1 RSRGK
6 LHKLH
11 ATTFTDTATSA
22 YATTANARRHISR
35 APWLGFGNFVD
46 NMSESVSSF
55 GSGVSGV
62 DNVEPDSND
71 AQEVQEPVLGGLFG
85 VLFVNCVKG
94 KTHAS
99 YLQHDVEKAPSR
111 PFVIFRLFL
120 DWLQLFL
127 LIVNPAYGWTI
138 DPGNKVWQAFSFL
151 SLNYFMSARGYTF
164 FLACMYILA
173 VCLFAN
179 LALCIWVSHSFQQNK
194 FDHVWPIAWL
204 RVFSLIFF
212 QVLDI
217 ASVTLFLIALDCQY
231 FAVPDSQLHY
241 NQEFPDVYCWG
252 MPHIIH
258 ASVAAIAVGLFVVLA
273 TIFTAAEVELNPVS
287 RNLLGM
293 PHSRVE
299 VLGFCIK
306 MLMTAASVFVNGL
319 TWLSVIFLVGS
330 FFLVYL
336 YLKWLPHL
344 HATINHIRVA
354 TYASIL
360 YVALLFII
368 LAYAPGVDQNNPKE
382 VSDFSSIMTTLLW
395 AGFVPVGLAGAIA
408 SYLHTQYWTVTVV
421 GKFRDADPE
430 AKLKKIH
437 PFTDPRQVEIASRCC
452 RHWVDEDTLEPD
464 GVVLAERIISA
475 GKLLM
480 PHQPYMVIWYSSF
493 LIDVQGS
500 YQSGY
505 AELQYAKKA
514 PNPSLLER
522 FCIFVRDQEH
532 AQKSSAAS
540 SGDNASVDLVSYV
553 EFQRNYRLAVK
564 LHTDALLAK
573 RTFWETLLHAN
584 VTFDKLSNAVARIES
599 TVRASDRMYKQL
611 LVPVRQCDALRTALL
626 QHVCVWHCPQV
637 LSRHS
642 NSVKVLQLYVK
653 FLQGVRSDPWSA
665 ARWAAEAEKLQKLE
679 EEANERA
686 VFGGGPQGNSLHN
699 HDDSKGVIIMGA
711 NCLVRM
717 INDVACGILGYTN
730 KQEILGK
737 NINVIVPP
745 PFSRNHNN
753 YVRNYIQTGKAK
765 ILDQLREFVALHKDR
780 YVKPIS
786 VFVTKVSG
794 IGEDSVFMGV
804 FAEIVSPHNVA
815 IVWVM
820 GGGQVLSCDG
830 TFTDWLGYKQED
842 LHGKPVTDLVLQRQ
856 ELEQTLMQMKAQAAN
871 AARTKGAV
879 QSVWQMQNLQM
890 RHFYLDEVVQVDA
903 EIKVGGI
910 NETALYVL
918 TMRRSTDASQKL
930 MVTDS
935 RGRILHVTKHLAT
948 DLNTTVSKLQGGG
961 AAHALDALLPQPF
974 MRIHHQWYQDRPEEI
989 PPWSCRSGLSIY
1001 LPSSTAQGAM
1011 PRPYSLGF
1019 TRREVPGKDALNVV
1033 TMTDRTEQQVLDE
1046 RRLSLVLNSK
1056 GLVLQAGDSTSSLF
1070 GFEPTALVGAHLAYV
1085 VDVLRPSAGDGTGIV
1100 SMLDDELRAGQVLM
1114 HMAERSYAN
1123 PGASWRVGVSPI
1135 MDPVQL
1141 AALGPMGMAMMAKKT
1156 VPAVMTVEAHLEQPF
1171 LNGARVQ
1178 LPPELLLKVELWRA
1192 DLLSGV
1198 IELDTQGNVVQLGIK
1213 DQPIFSPHLL
1223 LGVPTSMLQ
1232 GAAIASI
1239 LPVPR
1244 GNELGA
1250 GKAHLEALFTEGSMG
1265 KAAAKP
1271 GAGRPGRGG
1280 IARGGF
1286 TRRRAVGPLHHIKL
1300 PHGTDGAE
1308 LELQV
1313 QAVVKQDVG
1322 TGCSLYLMLHVE
1334 QARMGRDD
1342 FATWIWGSPNPSLL
1356 VKKAT
1361 HRRSS
1366 MVSTEGGGSLYASAS
1381 YRNSMPKDATNAMQS
1396 GHMPGVGFGIGPSRL
1411 SKDHARTDLHA
1422 SFMPTGPH
1430 SSKPSRLYQ
1439 SGLPEH
1445 LEASGSRAAAGPP
1458 AWDIKSAVAKALTDA
1473 DAFPLATYPDEPGT
1487 PPDPAGTDGTH
1498 IVSRQATKE
1507 LEEMPSSQEAQKV
1520 ANETEVEQLQPWEL
1534 PEQHSSSRPSSAL
1547 NKHLSATQPVAPEVA
1562 TGNPGPRGLRN
1573 QKSAKQSMKKRVDDA
1588 GDTREIRKLDS
1599 AKKRGNQIVPTP
1611 APKEADSD
1619 AESDQGGLKLGGKQR
1634 INDWMTSVTQP
1645 GAGSE
1650 PSSSSDYSDEETAH
1664 DEDDAKDQEEQ
1675 EEGSEAAELDEAST
1689 SVNDFK
1695 RGKRLKRMAKTLT
1708 GPQAMGSVFKLKAV
1722 AWGMVAMLLVVD
1734 LAMFVMF
1741 LTLAKKQAAQVT
1753 DLQNSGLAIHR
1764 VLQLA
1769 IAVSSL
1775 QVLYPG
1781 VAPPTLRHMG
1791 SAVAEDIVYQLDV
1804 LGKRTSQLDS
1814 LHRGIY
1820 RGFNEQRRLTAN
1832 YGIRDIWEQPLLNL
1846 SYFFDMGS
1854 YINGDLEAVGL
1865 WDAGNTYILQARD
1878 IMQNSMALYGANT
1891 SAGRAFTRDPNV
1903 MAVLYDGPHQM
1914 VPAYIKTLDGLMLQ
1928 AIADSKKVND
1938 VQLIILAVEGVV
1950 ISCTAIL
1957 VMWILSSKVVFRRYT
1972 IYSVFMLVPHG
1983 LIRSLATK
1991 SIELEEG
1998 AQEED
2003 AEGGVEDDG
2012 VGTAQPGAT
2021 SGNDL
2026 GADEEG
2032 GRNNKP
2038 GWRAG
2043 GGVRMALASRQGVS
2057 GKAHHG
2063 AQHVPTHAGQ
2073 ADVLAPTTTCQATTS
2088 CRARWP
2094 DTPLAAISHRC
2105 LVDSVSAQVTQVIEL
2120 LSSMYSSSDHDA
2132 YCILVVAF
2140 CRWPFIAWAMFLIL
2154 VAAIGYTQLSAVTSP
2169 IAVGN
2174 IGQFVKFRAKMVM
2187 YYSQRLVSG
2196 PYIYSSHGPNNAT
2209 LYPLGGPSS
2218 SDKAHYRLA
2227 LSEHYDALRK
2237 EYDALLYG
2245 KDAPLVINDTSDHF
2259 QLATQGIQGH
2269 ASDQGLACTGIMC
2282 RMFSQ
2287 GSKTLYGMTGCMAED
2302 LDDCQPPTSPYYAC
2316 GNADVTGG
2324 LVLLS
2329 NEYDAYVQRVYQE
2342 AVTLHIITFVMCW
2355 VVCLG
2360 FQLFIMR
2367 PYSTRIIVESKR
2379 IAELLSNLPTE
2390 LDVEA
2395 LVSGA
2400 LQTQAGSDP
2409 QATMAAAV
2417 AAKEDAAL
2425 AAREAGSKSQR
2436 ALRRAVQDALPS
2448 WPADAWREVASA
2460 TCPREKL
2467 KELLQRADISE
2478 HVSDLAPHDSNA
2490 AEATATAATEVPPT
2504 LSASAM
2510 AMSLPAMLARPA
2522 EAAEAAEAALPTTSM
2537 ALLTSPRATPDASAC
2552 TSTAAHNSSLE
2563 VADSMEHGSQL
2574 NDTEEH
2580 EETSFFCTTQH
2591 EGELV
2596 VMSNMEEVVEDYSL
2610 EEWSR
2615 LLNPGTSL
2623 AKYTKAKRW
2632 EALQQLVAP
2641 PLRSTAHSQ
2650 WQSQQRGAAVEALA
2664 EDTHSWA
2671 EQVYGSL
2678 VQIARQRLNP
2688 DEQQRADIDID
2699 IEGDR
2704 AEGQQGEL
2712 TNQGAALPHGT
2723 EAGSGLAVGAGV
2735 SVAGAGRVPEPA
2747 LGSVEVMREVRPF
2760 PAPVPAAAAAAAAA
2774 GTTATTAALV
2784 AASEPGFDVDP
2795 AAGPGGCHTAKH
2807 GLVANTAHRP
2817 SQAAAAARL

>member
-1 RSRGK
+1 
-6 LHKLH
+6 
-11 ATTFTDTATSA
+11 
-22 YATTANARRHISR
+22 
-35 APWLGFGNFVD
+35 
-46 NMSESVSSF
+46 MSESVSSF

-85 VLFVNCVKG
+85 VLFTVSK
-94 KTHAS
+94 
-99 YLQHDVEKAPSR
+99 EKAPSR

-368 LAYAPGVDQNNPKE
+368 LAYAPGVDQNNPKG

-421 GKFRDADPE
+421 GKFRDADPD

-599 TVRASDRMYKQL
+599 TVRASDRMYKQ
-611 LVPVRQCDALRTALL
+611 
-626 QHVCVWHCPQV
+626 V

-717 INDVACGILGYTN
+717 INDVACGILGYSN

-856 ELEQTLMQMKAQAAN
+856 ELEQTLMQMKAEAAN

-935 RGRILHVTKHLAT
+935 RGRILHVTKHLAA

-974 MRIHHQWYQDRPEEI
+974 MRIHHQWYQDRPEDI

-1171 LNGARVQ
+1171 LDGARVQ

-1213 DQPIFSPHLL
+1213 DQPIYSPHLL

-1286 TRRRAVGPLHHIKL
+1286 TRRRAVGPVHHIKL

-1356 VKKAT
+1356 LKKAT

-1381 YRNSMPKDATNAMQS
+1381 YRNSMPKDATDAVQS
-1396 GHMPGVGFGIGPSRL
+1396 GHMPGVGFGIGPSRP

-1422 SFMPTGPH
+1422 SFMPTGPQ
-1430 SSKPSRLYQ
+1430 SSKPSRLHQ

-1445 LEASGSRAAAGPP
+1445 PEASGSRAAAGPP

-1534 PEQHSSSRPSSAL
+1534 PEQHSSSRLSSAL
-1547 NKHLSATQPVAPEVA
+1547 NKHHLSATQPVAPEVA

-1599 AKKRGNQIVPTP
+1599 AKKRGNQIVPAP
-1611 APKEADSD
+1611 AQQEVDSD
-1619 AESDQGGLKLGGKQR
+1619 AESDQGGLKPGGKQR

-1791 SAVAEDIVYQLDV
+1791 SAVAEDILYQLDV

-1820 RGFNEQRRLTAN
+1820 RGFKEQRRLTAN

-2038 GWRAG
+2038 GWKAG
-2043 GGVRMALASRQGVS
+2043 GGVRMALASRQGVAGPIMERS
-2057 GKAHHG
+2057 MFQRMLDRLMFWRPPPPAKQQQAVGLG
-2063 AQHVPTHAGQ
+2063 GQTRRLQQSPTA
-2073 ADVLAPTTTCQATTS
+2073 VL
-2088 CRARWP
+2088 
-2094 DTPLAAISHRC
+2094 LI
-2105 LVDSVSAQVTQVIEL
+2105 V
-2120 LSSMYSSSDHDA
+2120 
-2132 YCILVVAF
+2132 
-2140 CRWPFIAWAMFLIL
+2140 WPFIAWAMFLIL

-2218 SDKAHYRLA
+2218 SDKAHYRRA

-2259 QLATQGIQGH
+2259 QLATQG
-2269 ASDQGLACTGIMC
+2269 M
-2282 RMFSQ
+2282 MFSQ

-2302 LDDCQPPTSPYYAC
+2302 LNDCQPPTSPYYAFVNHGLDQAMKQFFYSVESLLLTTDDNLLSLNNPAFKFIFEC

-2329 NEYDAYVQRVYQE
+2329 NEYDAYVQGVYEE

-2425 AAREAGSKSQR
+2425 AAREAGSKSGH
-2436 ALRRAVQDALPS
+2436 LRRASLDAP
-2448 WPADAWREVASA
+2448 
-2460 TCPREKL
+2460 
-2467 KELLQRADISE
+2467 
-2478 HVSDLAPHDSNA
+2478 
-2490 AEATATAATEVPPT
+2490 PPT
-2504 LSASAM
+2504 NA
-2510 AMSLPAMLARPA
+2510 
-2522 EAAEAAEAALPTTSM
+2522 TSR
-2537 ALLTSPRATPDASAC
+2537 RA
-2552 TSTAAHNSSLE
+2552 
-2563 VADSMEHGSQL
+2563 SMEGFPMGNH
-2574 NDTEEH
+2574 
-2580 EETSFFCTTQH
+2580 TS
-2591 EGELV
+2591 
-2596 VMSNMEEVVEDYSL
+2596 
-2610 EEWSR
+2610 
-2615 LLNPGTSL
+2615 
-2623 AKYTKAKRW
+2623 A
-2632 EALQQLVAP
+2632 
-2641 PLRSTAHSQ
+2641 
-2650 WQSQQRGAAVEALA
+2650 
-2664 EDTHSWA
+2664 
-2671 EQVYGSL
+2671 
-2678 VQIARQRLNP
+2678 
-2688 DEQQRADIDID
+2688 
-2699 IEGDR
+2699 
-2704 AEGQQGEL
+2704 
-2712 TNQGAALPHGT
+2712 
-2723 EAGSGLAVGAGV
+2723 
-2735 SVAGAGRVPEPA
+2735 
-2747 LGSVEVMREVRPF
+2747 
-2760 PAPVPAAAAAAAAA
+2760 
-2774 GTTATTAALV
+2774 
-2784 AASEPGFDVDP
+2784 
-2795 AAGPGGCHTAKH
+2795 
-2807 GLVANTAHRP
+2807 
-2817 SQAAAAARL
+2817 